1 MNNKVELRTQALD
14 LLRFPL
20 AIVIL
25 TLHIFAAANADIATY
40 KLDAGNAIWVFNST
54 VQFIEA
60 FFRNQSVPIYFF
72 ISGYVFFIGL
82 QKWSKEKYI
91 KKITNRKKSLLYPYL
106 IWNTIMLLA
115 SLIVFYIAP
124 NIMNGQLGDFTIEG
138 FLSVYWRY
146 DGTLTNA
153 LPSYKPINYPLWF
166 VRDLMIIVLLAPILY
181 KAIKKFGRYVVVLF
195 AFLWATLRLVG
206 VEIIPSADGLLFF
219 SFGAYMSIN
228 GKDMIEEFYKYNRVA
243 AVSFILL
250 GIAHII
256 AQNYNLIFLIK
267 IIKIPMIFAGLFFAY
282 NISAWLISR
291 KNIKVNKFLS
301 SSSFFIYISHAV
313 ICSKVLLLIKIIIN
327 PNNGL
332 SLTITYLVSVAA
344 TVLILLSIFYLM
356 SKFTPKLLS
365 VIAGRKG

>member
-1 MNNKVELRTQALD
+1 MNNTAELRTQALD

-40 KLDAGNAIWVFNST
+40 NLNSENGISIFNLT
-54 VQFIEA
+54 IQFIEA

-115 SLIVFYIAP
+115 SLIVLYIAP

-153 LPSYKPINYPLWF
+153 LPSYKPMNYPLWF
-166 VRDLMIIVLLAPILY
+166 VRDLMIIVLLAPLLY
-181 KAIKKFGRYVVVLF
+181 KALKKIGRNVVIFF
-195 AFLWATLRLVG
+195 AILWATLRLLKI
-206 VEIIPSADGLLFF
+206 EIIPSADGLLFF

-228 GKDMIEEFYKYNRVA
+228 GKDMIAEFYKYNKLA
-243 AVSFILL
+243 AISFLLL
-250 GIAHII
+250 GLVHII
-256 AQNYNLIFLIK
+256 AQNYNLDLLIRV
-267 IIKIPMIFAGLFFAY
+267 IKIPMIFAGLFFAY
-282 NISAWLISR
+282 NISAWLI
-291 KNIKVNKFLS
+291 KNKNVKVNKFLS
-301 SSSFFIYISHAV
+301 SASFFIYISHAV
-313 ICSKVLLLIKIIIN
+313 ICSKVLLVMKLIFQ

-332 SLTITYLVSVAA
+332 MFTFTYITSVIA
-344 TVLILLSIFYLM
+344 TVLILLFSFYLM
-356 SKFTPKLLS
+356 SRFTPKFLS
-365 VIAGRKG
+365 IIAGRKI